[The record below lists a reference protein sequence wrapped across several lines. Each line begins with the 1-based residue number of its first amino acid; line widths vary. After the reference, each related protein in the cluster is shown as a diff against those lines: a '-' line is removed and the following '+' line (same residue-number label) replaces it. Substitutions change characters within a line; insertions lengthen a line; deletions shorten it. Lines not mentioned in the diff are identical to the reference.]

1 MIALT
6 ILFFLVLYLL
16 LSIVVVRLV
25 MRWAGKRGRTRWRW
39 GLFAAL
45 VMYNLV
51 FWDLIPTYVVYKYY
65 AHTKAGF
72 WVYKTPEQWKA
83 ENPGVAETL
92 TWKDMPDKYK
102 GSGEFAGYEGYKL
115 NQRIVWIW
123 GNKRDAH
130 NSLIPVSVSES
141 LIVDISNNDILVKSI
156 NVLAGRPGYEFTRF
170 WTNLGRTV
178 PGFNEFYALERN
190 YEAIGRKVK

>member
-25 MRWAGKRGRTRWRW
+25 MRWAGKRGRIRWRW

-92 TWKDMPDKYK
+92 TWKDR
-102 GSGEFAGYEGYKL
+102 SGTYEAPGIAYGYSLNERIAETTTYREFP
-115 NQRIVWIW
+115 I
-123 GNKRDAH
+123 
-130 NSLIPVSVSES
+130 IPVTIGTDL
-141 LIVDISNNDILVKSI
+141 LIDTQKNEILAKQVCVISGSNNLM
-156 NVLAGRPGYEFTRF
+156 RF
-170 WTNLGRTV
+170 WNNLGRTS
-178 PGFNEFYALERN
+178 PDRQQFIELSNIYRKL
-190 YEAIGRKVK
+190 GRKVK